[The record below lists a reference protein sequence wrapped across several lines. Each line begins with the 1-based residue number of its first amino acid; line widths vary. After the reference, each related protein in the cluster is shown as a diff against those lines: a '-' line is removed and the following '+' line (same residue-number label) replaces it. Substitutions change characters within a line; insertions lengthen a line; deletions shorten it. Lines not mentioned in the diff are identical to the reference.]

1 MHLLLDLTNYDCGL
15 DRTGKYLTP
24 LTGLLLSQ
32 SSENKT
38 KLHDTNGSALGQ
50 VTSYWPHT
58 MEAQV
63 SSQGNAR
70 EICSEQSDTGTGFPV
85 ST

>member
-1 MHLLLDLTNYDCGL
+1 MTGL

-32 SSENKT
+32 SPENKT
-38 KLHDTNGSALGQ
+38 KLHDTHGSVLGR
-50 VTSYWPHT
+50 VTSYWPHA
-58 MEAQV
+58 MEARV
-63 SSQGNAR
+63 LSQGNAR
-70 EICSEQSDTGTGFPV
+70 EICSEQSDTGIVFPV